1 MLRHLLRL
9 SLAQRTITIR
19 VDYLVRV
26 ISLLLLIGILTSC
39 IPEEDA
45 AAPVGSTSD
54 GNVLRVGDVQI
65 LWGETSTTNVTFT
78 APFSETPKVTATPIS
93 IGGSALTINMVS
105 ANQSGFTL
113 SSLISPQ
120 GHHTVYWQAM
130 GKYK

>member
-1 MLRHLLRL
+1 M
-9 SLAQRTITIR
+9 
-19 VDYLVRV
+19 RV

-39 IPEEDA
+39 VPEEDA

-78 APFSETPKVTATPIS
+78 VPFSETPKVTATPTSRSGTSIS
-93 IGGSALTINMVS
+93 SMNINS

-113 SSLISPQ
+113 TSISSPAG
-120 GHHTVYWQAM
+120 GHTAHWQAI